1 MTRCALEKPEGF
13 TAMTRCALQFLRL
26 LLRKVQ
32 LYGVRRQFY
41 DWKLNLNEISI
52 AWGVIG
58 FHFLFPAMSC
68 PPTPNVNGAPIGAP
82 TGAPIGPL

>member
-41 DWKLNLNEISI
+41 DWKLNFNEISI

-58 FHFLFPAMSC
+58 FHSLFPAMGGPHASL
-68 PPTPNVNGAPIGAP
+68 IGDTYP
-82 TGAPIGPL
+82 ESYLHTRG